1 MSEKKKDE
9 DKQKP
14 TVKIL
19 GKVLKKPEGEKKEES

>member
-9 DKQKP
+9 DKQKS

-19 GKVLKKPEGEKKEES
+19 EKVLKKPKEEKPKEE